1 MSDAKKTL
9 IEEGTEFKGT
19 LTSTCAIVVMGRV
32 EGDMKGPSVEVT
44 ETGVLSGKAKVTEL
58 RSRGELSGEFDAE
71 IVELSGRVR
80 DKTVIRA
87 KSLEVSLQRAEGGIQ
102 MVFGDCELAVGEAPD
117 KARAVREATAGR
129 KDGKDGKDARATAA
143 PPPAAPPAQTG
154 GAVAATPDA
163 GGGEVVGEA
172 DMSASASLRRG
183 KRPGE
188 IERLPEGA

>member
-1 MSDAKKTL
+1 MGDTKKTL

-32 EGDMKGPSVEVT
+32 EGEMKGPSVEVT

-71 IVELSGRVR
+71 VVELSGRVR

-87 KSLEVSLQRAEGGIQ
+87 KSLEVSLQRSEGGIG

-117 KARAVREATAGR
+117 KARAVREATSGR
-129 KDGKDGKDARATAA
+129 QDNKGSKDARE
-143 PPPAAPPAQTG
+143 PAAPPAAPIAQ
-154 GAVAATPDA
+154 ACAAPAPAAPDA
-163 GGGEVVGEA
+163 GGGEVTGEA
-172 DMSASASLRRG
+172 DMSASARLRRG

-188 IERLPEGA
+188 VERLPESA